1 MTTPNPRGDWRD
13 GLPPDATPIEGVTRA
28 QLPAPGVVGAIQF
41 DSRAV
46 QAGDVFV
53 CIEGQRF
60 DGHEFAPQAAAAGA
74 SAIVVATGRAQAAR
88 AAGVVTPIIEVAN
101 PRRALSSLAA
111 AHQGYPARKLTVIG
125 ITGTDGKSTT
135 AFLTHAALG
144 GAGVRAGL
152 LTTIGSRL
160 GPPAEGPAAPG
171 ASSTTVNATRLTTQ
185 EAPVV
190 QRLLAEMVEA
200 GSTHAIIEATSHGL
214 ALDRLADCEF
224 DVGVLTNFSSDHL
237 DFHGT
242 LQAYRAAKLRLFE
255 ALGAS
260 NHKHGEALNEP
271 TSKKGRPRGALA
283 APSPRRFAIV
293 NRDDPAWQRFASAV
307 NASRADVLTYGLRSR
322 AADLRATDVLPW
334 ADGST
339 FALATDEW
347 EIDASVPLPGLFNV
361 LNATAAIGIATGL
374 GLDPMAAA
382 AGVARC
388 PGVPG
393 RMQRVAGAPF
403 PVIVDYAHTPEA
415 MRQVLTQL
423 APLVEGRVIV
433 VFGCAG
439 ERSPERRSGLGSVV
453 AELGAY
459 AVLTE
464 EDPRSEDPDAILEE
478 IAAAMR
484 ARGAEEGAQFERVP
498 ERRAAIAR
506 ALALATPADLV
517 LLAGKGHESTIERA
531 SGPIPWDEA
540 AIAAALIET
549 RFAN

>member
-1 MTTPNPRGDWRD
+1 MTNSATYPHPRGDWRD
-13 GLPPDATPIEGVTRA
+13 GLSPDAVPTEGGTTIDVA
-28 QLPAPGVVGAIQF
+28 MLPAPGTVGAIQF

-46 QAGDVFV
+46 TTGDVFV

-60 DGHEFAPQAAAAGA
+60 DGHTFAAQATAAGA
-74 SAIVVATGRAQAAR
+74 SAIVAAHPRAAALR
-88 AAGVVTPIIEVAN
+88 AAGMSVPIIAVAN

-111 AHQGYPARKLTVIG
+111 AHEGYPARRLAVIG

-135 AFLTHAALG
+135 AFLTHAALT

-160 GPPAEGPAAPG
+160 GSEAPDTLS
-171 ASSTTVNATRLTTQ
+171 ATANATRLTTQ

-190 QRLLAEMVEA
+190 HRLLAEMVEA
-200 GSTHAIIEATSHGL
+200 GSNYAVVEATSHGL

-224 DVGVLTNFSSDHL
+224 DVGVFTNLSSDHL

-242 LQAYRAAKLRLFE
+242 LQAYRAAKLKLFE
-255 ALGAS
+255 S
-260 NHKHGEALNEP
+260 LNLP
-271 TSKKGRPRGALA
+271 SSKKARHLA
-283 APSPRRFAIV
+283 VV
-293 NRDDPAWQRFASAV
+293 NRDDPAWQRFASAIQE
-307 NASRADVLTYGLRSR
+307 SRVDLLTYGLRSR

-361 LNATAAIGIATGL
+361 LNATAAIGVASGL

-382 AGVARC
+382 GGVARC

-393 RMQRVAGAPF
+393 RMQRVEGAPF

-453 AELGAY
+453 AEARAY

-464 EDPRSEDPDAILEE
+464 EDPRSENPDAILEE
-478 IAAAMR
+478 IAGAMR
-484 ARGAEEGAQFERVP
+484 ARGAEEGTRFERVP

-540 AIAAALIET
+540 GIAATLIEE
-549 RFAN
+549 RFAP

>member
-1 MTTPNPRGDWRD
+1 MTTPPPRGDWRD
-13 GLPPDATPIEGVTRA
+13 GVPAGVGVTD
-28 QLPAPGVVGAIQF
+28 LPAPGAVGDIQF

-46 QAGDVFV
+46 RPGDVFV
-53 CIEGQRF
+53 CVEGQRF
-60 DGHEFAPQAAAAGA
+60 DGHEFAAQAAAAGA
-74 SAIVVATGRAQAAR
+74 AALVAAAGRAEGLR
-88 AAGVVTPIIEVAN
+88 AAGVGVPIIEVAST
-101 PRRALSSLAA
+101 RRALSSIAA

-135 AFLTHAALG
+135 AFLTHAALS
-144 GAGVRAGL
+144 GAGARAGL

-160 GPPAEGPAAPG
+160 GSEPADASGG
-171 ASSTTVNATRLTTQ
+171 AVTGNATRLTTQ

-200 GSTHAIIEATSHGL
+200 GSTHATVEATSHGL

-224 DVGVLTNFSSDHL
+224 DVGVLTNLTSDHL

-242 LQAYRAAKLRLFE
+242 LEAYRAAKLRLFA
-255 ALGAS
+255 ALGAQ
-260 NHKHGEALNEP
+260 
-271 TSKKGRPRGALA
+271 TSKQRAQLA
-283 APSPRRFAIV
+283 RRFAVV
-293 NRDDPAWQRFASAV
+293 NRDDPSWERFAK
-307 NASRADVLTYGLRSR
+307 ASQTGPTPVDVLTYGIRAR

-339 FALATDEW
+339 FALATDDW

-361 LNATAAIGIATGL
+361 LNATAAIGVAAGL

-393 RMQRVAGAPF
+393 RMQRIAGAPF

-423 APLVEGRVIV
+423 ASLVEGRVIV

-459 AVLTE
+459 GVLTE
-464 EDPRSEDPDAILEE
+464 EDPRSEDPDAIIEA

-484 ARGAEEGAQFERVP
+484 AQGAEEGTHFERVP
-498 ERRAAIAR
+498 DRRAAIAR
-506 ALALATPADLV
+506 ALAIATPADLV

-531 SGPIPWDEA
+531 TGPIPWDEA
-540 AIAAALIET
+540 GIAAALIEE
-549 RFAN
+549 RFGG